1 LTAGKRARWRR
12 LHDILHNGRARLLA
26 AMIPNAKLEK
36 ITGASHLL
44 IGTHTQKIAALIA
57 AHVRASV

>member
-1 LTAGKRARWRR
+1 MTFP
-12 LHDILHNGRARLLA
+12 HNGRARLLA

>member
-1 LTAGKRARWRR
+1 MTF
-12 LHDILHNGRARLLA
+12 LHNGRARLLA

-44 IGTHTQKIAALIA
+44 T
-57 AHVRASV
+57 AHIRRRSPR